1 MSLPFHV
8 STIPCLYYSMSLP
21 SQIFITP
28 SFHFIPPYHSK
39 TSLFQSLH
47 VSKTTLPNNE
57 HWPAKTL
64 FCQEIDSSTLSRNKP
79 LYHICQGINH
89 SSTMSRNHS
98 KGMIHIKERTIPR
111 NEPYQGMNCQ
121 GIMCQGILSEQHSK
135 TACQRNQHSIVSWI

>member
-1 MSLPFHV
+1 MSSLWNRLMSLLFHV

-57 HWPAKTL
+57 HWPTKTL

-79 LYHICQGINH
+79 LYHICQRINH

-98 KGMIHIKERTIPR
+98 KGMIHIKKRTIPR
-111 NEPYQGMNCQ
+111 NE
-121 GIMCQGILSEQHSK
+121 LS
-135 TACQRNQHSIVSWI
+135 RNELSRNYVSRNTL